1 MKLTTSLKDKT
12 AKTHSIRHR
21 SPKSPMSVK
30 ELEFVV
36 KNRPVKKTSGQ
47 TASLGKDNKH
57 WRESCYQFYS
67 VSSTMQKGNQMQKQ
81 DQRYLNVRARRR
93 QDKTSQRS
101 LREYEHSHPQP
112 QPGKLNP
119 AKDEE
124 GDVLAELRRLVQY
137 EDVNQSN
144 SPY

>member
-1 MKLTTSLKDKT
+1 
-12 AKTHSIRHR
+12 
-21 SPKSPMSVK
+21 
-30 ELEFVV
+30 
-36 KNRPVKKTSGQ
+36 
-47 TASLGKDNKH
+47 
-57 WRESCYQFYS
+57 
-67 VSSTMQKGNQMQKQ
+67 MQKQ